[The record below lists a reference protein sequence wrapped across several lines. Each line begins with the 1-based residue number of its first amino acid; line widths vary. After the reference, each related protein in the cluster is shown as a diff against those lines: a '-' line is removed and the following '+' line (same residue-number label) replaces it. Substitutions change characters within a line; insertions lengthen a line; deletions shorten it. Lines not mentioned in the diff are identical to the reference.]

1 MSDGY
6 RRSSSSAEGS
16 GGGEKTK
23 EKVLKK
29 FVNTTIGKRE
39 LKYLGTND
47 TESTSRKS
55 PRFAPPELL
64 HISPSSPV
72 GAHMSTDNVRG
83 TQ

>member
-55 PRFAPPELL
+55 PVLL
-64 HISPSSPV
+64 LPNYYTYLLLTS
-72 GAHMSTDNVRG
+72 GSTYVN
-83 TQ
+83 